1 MTYEEKRKELDN
13 YNPLDYYGESQYV
26 DAADTTQNWL
36 TAKITAVIGSE
47 VQVTYDGWPARW
59 DAVSYSSLM
68 HPARVWCLTGG
79 ESRLVASFSRYCS
92 RDVSMH
98 ILSTADQ
105 NICSGTRSVRGR

>member
-59 DAVSYSSLM
+59 DAWHKKRARSIAPFRTRHTGYS
-68 HPARVWCLTGG
+68 G
-79 ESRLVASFSRYCS
+79 
-92 RDVSMH
+92 
-98 ILSTADQ
+98 
-105 NICSGTRSVRGR
+105 